1 LLWGGS
7 LLPLLL
13 VKGEQLERFETENL
27 QYSKCEEHRLS
38 NDLKF
43 ASLFFV
49 VIMLGTFLVDTGTVG
64 AVDEQ
69 VSVFV
74 LGMPEEYIDYT
85 VCVINGSLWAKV
97 DGTYPLGKLWVDSN
111 SQPETV
117 ENLFTFNEGPLTFC
131 YPTPPGTTNITVSV
145 DDTEVSW
152 SNYTEITPDA
162 LHYTAVGNWS
172 MIICEISP
180 ASDRFVLKIHYEH
193 PIQQTESGY
202 KFLYDLN
209 ISPYLSPWSN
219 KSTAHFNIHFE
230 VVAQNIEAVT
240 VAADGTTKPI
250 EYTVTPTENAQ
261 TIALNVSSN
270 YSKPLL
276 GDLLISFSEDTEQV
290 SSGFSG
296 SGFALELVYGV
307 TAVVAFGFVLLAGYM
322 IMRKKH
328 GDGK

>member
-1 LLWGGS
+1 MP
-7 LLPLLL
+7 LLPIR
-13 VKGEQLERFETENL
+13 EEELEKFETENL
-27 QYSKCEEHRLS
+27 QYRKCEEYCLR

-43 ASLFFV
+43 ASLFFA
-49 VIMLGTFLVDTGTVG
+49 VIFLCTFLVDTRTVG

-74 LGMPEEYIDYT
+74 LEMPEEYIDYT
-85 VCVINGSLWAKV
+85 VCVVNGSLWAKV
-97 DGTYPLGKLWVDSN
+97 DGTYPLSKLWINSH

-117 ENLFTFNEGPLTFC
+117 ENLFTFNEGPLALC

-152 SNYTEITPDA
+152 SNYTEIAPDA
-162 LHYTAVGNWS
+162 LHYTAVGNWP

-180 ASDRFVLKIHYEH
+180 VSDQFVLRIHYEH

-202 KFLYDLN
+202 EFLYDLN

-219 KSTAHFNIHFE
+219 RSTAHFNISFE
-230 VVAQNIEAVT
+230 IDAQNIEAVT
-240 VAADGTTKPI
+240 VATDGTTKPI
-250 EYTVTPTENAQ
+250 EYAVTQTEKAQ
-261 TIALNVSSN
+261 TIALNVVSN
-270 YSKPLL
+270 YSKPLS

-307 TAVVAFGFVLLAGYM
+307 TTVVAFGFVLLAGYM
-322 IMRKKH
+322 IMRKNH
-328 GDGK
+328 GDSK